1 MGTDRQRLLFSYVPV
16 KLKKST
22 DYNPVLFDFEI
33 YFTISNALLISFKS
47 DPISRMHCCLL
58 MRVKF

>member
-1 MGTDRQRLLFSYVPV
+1 MGTDRQRLLFIYVLTF

-47 DPISRMHCCLL
+47 DTNQQNALL
-58 MRVKF
+58 STDES

>member
-1 MGTDRQRLLFSYVPV
+1 MGTDRQRLLFSYVLTF

-47 DPISRMHCCLL
+47 DPNQQNALL
-58 MRVKF
+58 STDES